1 MINFPPYTIIKP
13 YTFIRQVRVLAS
25 SCHIF
30 FLHLHYGLEGCHK
43 TNWVIICTVQ
53 IGIYLEQDQNRLLQ
67 DREQD
72 HFSIDLQD
80 HKSISVEWL
89 GRKISDARCWEC
101 IEKQYAF

>member
-1 MINFPPYTIIKP
+1 MISPFSI
-13 YTFIRQVRVLAS
+13 LDA
-25 SCHIF
+25 
-30 FLHLHYGLEGCHK
+30 FLKECYIWK
-43 TNWVIICTVQ
+43 
-53 IGIYLEQDQNRLLQ
+53 YEQDQNRLLQ